1 MIPKNNDTKKII
13 INKDFY
19 KIGNDVYWTNL
30 RAFKRI
36 EENKPQIEISI
47 PDLKLDVDGES
58 FEIIHNKLA
67 RDKNHIYNFYE
78 YVFAPWHCYYAN
90 KYYFETTDFN
100 VKNTK
105 VIDNIIITDTHLY
118 YILRWGI
125 VQILYLEVDNFHGKK
140 LNGYKYGHDTLDN
153 KYKITEITSQWFE
166 LIDKY
171 YKRKWTGDE
180 SVYINIKTN
189 QGNFCI
195 LDNGEALKIESEY
208 KESIQDELEEII
220 NSFK

>member
-1 MIPKNNDTKKII
+1 MFFKNNDTKKII

-30 RAFKRI
+30 KEFKRI
-36 EENKPQIEISI
+36 EENKPQVKISI

-58 FEIIHNKLA
+58 FEIIHNKFA
-67 RDKNHIYNFYE
+67 KDKNHIYNFYE
-78 YVFAPWHCYYAN
+78 YVFAQRHDSYAN
-90 KYYFETTDFN
+90 EYYFETTDFD
-100 VKNTK
+100 VKTTK

-118 YILRWGI
+118 YILRWGT
-125 VQILYLEVDNFHGKK
+125 VQIVHLEVDNFHGKE
-140 LNGYKYGHDTLDN
+140 LDGYKYGHDQHE

-166 LIDKY
+166 LINKY
-171 YKRKWTGDE
+171 YTFKWTADE
-180 SVYINIKTN
+180 RVYINIKTN
-189 QGNFCI
+189 QGKFCI
-195 LDNGEALKIESEY
+195 LNNGEALKMESEY